1 MLIRKVVYL
10 FKTLFLSQGLPET
23 LQYLAKSHFSIFLGK
38 SYFEMFVGLP
48 RTCRDSPSLKVTLLL

>member
-10 FKTLFLSQGLPET
+10 VKTLFLSQGLPET

-38 SYFEMFVGLP
+38 S
-48 RTCRDSPSLKVTLLL
+48 SLKCLLVYRAHVEIRPA